1 LTLGAIDAWEDSSM
15 KELISLYFLSSG
27 IGWAMLGAAAGL
39 MLGCIGSARGIRIA
53 AGQAAGVMSEKPEL
67 FGKLLPLMA
76 MPGTQGIYG
85 LLWMII
91 VAMRTG
97 LFGKEP
103 ATATPL
109 VGVVLM
115 LLGIAVGG
123 ALLKSAVLQGETSA
137 AAINLT
143 SRRPD
148 QSGRAIILPALVEFY
163 ALVALVAGIMIA
175 FMVSP
180 AKLGEAKA
188 EAAAK
193 KPAVTATENPGDNK

>member
-1 LTLGAIDAWEDSSM
+1 MT
-15 KELISLYFLSSG
+15 ELISIYFLKSG

-39 MLGCIGSARGIRIA
+39 MLGCAGSARGIRIA

-85 LLWMII
+85 LLWMVI

-97 LFGKEP
+97 LFGTEP
-103 ATATPL
+103 ATVTPL
-109 VGVVLM
+109 VGVVFM

-123 ALLKSAVLQGETSA
+123 ALLKSAVLQGEPSA

-143 SRRPD
+143 ARRPD

-175 FMVSP
+175 FLVSP
-180 AKLGEAKA
+180 AKLGEAPAGNAA
-188 EAAAK
+188 ET
-193 KPAVTATENPGDNK
+193 PPVTAPANLAD

>member
-1 LTLGAIDAWEDSSM
+1 MT
-15 KELISLYFLSSG
+15 ELISIYFLNSG
-27 IGWAMLGAAAGL
+27 IGWAMIGAAAGL
-39 MLGCIGSARGIRIA
+39 MLGCAGSARGIRIA

-85 LLWMII
+85 LLWTVI

-103 ATATPL
+103 ATVTPM
-109 VGVVLM
+109 VGVVFM

-143 SRRPD
+143 ARRPD

-163 ALVALVAGIMIA
+163 ALVALVAGIMVA
-175 FMVSP
+175 FLVSP
-180 AKLGEAKA
+180 EKLGE
-188 EAAAK
+188 K
-193 KPAVTATENPGDNK
+193 KPEPTTGQPVITTTKTD

>member
-1 LTLGAIDAWEDSSM
+1 MTD
-15 KELISLYFLSSG
+15 LISIYFVKSG
-27 IGWAMLGAAAGL
+27 IGWAMLGAGAAL
-39 MLGCIGSARGIRIA
+39 MLGCAGSARGIRIA

-85 LLWMII
+85 LLWVVI

-103 ATATPL
+103 ATVTPL
-109 VGVVLM
+109 VGIVFM

-137 AAINLT
+137 ASINLT
-143 SRRPD
+143 ARRPD
-148 QSGRAIILPALVEFY
+148 QGGRSIILPALVEFY
-163 ALVALVAGIMIA
+163 ALVALVAGIMVA
-175 FMVSP
+175 FLVNP
-180 AKLGEAKA
+180 AKLGEASPEKA
-188 EAAAK
+188 GAET
-193 KPAVTATENPGDNK
+193 VNTAPENPGGN